1 MTVYIQT
8 PFDNIPAEG
17 CRAMRYWNMT
27 EAFVAAGHEV
37 VLFISSFN
45 HGTKARRKFDDS
57 LKIEIDSPKFKVYR
71 YSSKVQVVV
80 LNTIAYKCN
89 VSLRRVLSH
98 ILYARSFCRTAKT
111 LLSDKVISQP
121 SAVISAVPT
130 LSAAL
135 AGINLSR
142 RLGAKSVSDIQDAWP
157 EAFSRILP
165 NKLKFLSSFLFLPM
179 SLMAK
184 AIYRSSDMLSGVSS
198 AYGKLT
204 GRNDYYLSRL
214 GISVK
219 SLPKKSNPSSR
230 SISRLVYVGSLGI
243 GYDLETVIDALKIDS
258 FLSLDIAGEGERK
271 EAICRYAEKCGV
283 SERVRFHGWLGA
295 EELSSLISSCDAGI
309 IPMSDESMV
318 ALPNKFFDYLS
329 SSLPVITSLHGECA
343 EILLGENMGVIYE
356 EKSAQSFLR
365 AVESLR
371 LNPPKHVFL
380 SDSLRADKIYPK
392 FVREVE
398 KSLLENNRR

>member
-1 MTVYIQT
+1 
-8 PFDNIPAEG
+8 
-17 CRAMRYWNMT
+17 
-27 EAFVAAGHEV
+27 
-37 VLFISSFN
+37 
-45 HGTKARRKFDDS
+45 
-57 LKIEIDSPKFKVYR
+57 
-71 YSSKVQVVV
+71 
-80 LNTIAYKCN
+80 
-89 VSLRRVLSH
+89 
-98 ILYARSFCRTAKT
+98 
-111 LLSDKVISQP
+111 
-121 SAVISAVPT
+121 VPT

-135 AGINLSR
+135 AGKNLAR

-165 NKLKFLSSFLFLPM
+165 KKLKFLSSFLFLPM
-179 SLMAK
+179 RLMAK
-184 AIYRSSDMLSGVSS
+184 ALYRSSDMLSGVSS

-219 SLPKKSNPSSR
+219 SLPKKNNPSSR
-230 SISRLVYVGSLGI
+230 RISRLVYVGSLGI

-258 FLSLDIAGEGERK
+258 SLSLDIAGEGERK
-271 EAICRYAEKCGV
+271 EAICRYSEKCGV

-343 EILLGENMGVIYE
+343 EILLGENMGAIYE